1 MKRCRFGL
9 SIALG
14 VMLTMGLLVG
24 FSLVD
29 DSALAST
36 ADPQARSHTGPSN
49 QVRAQDAVS
58 TAYVVVRFGDNDAIV
73 REIPFTQPI
82 TAHIALERAG
92 LNPVVADNG
101 FLCRIGDLGQAR
113 PDGSGCDNGTR
124 YWGTYYWGGD
134 AWKFRMVGVDQA
146 VISQTGHVE
155 GFSWSDPGYA
165 GVEPPHAPAL
175 VSAKEGLDWLHEQ
188 QKADGSFGSV
198 NYTAEVLMAVSAN
211 KLDASTWRSSPS
223 LLANVLSN
231 GEEFA
236 SLNSAGAGK
245 LAVALAA
252 QESCWPIGAMK
263 PLSHYHPTSGTFSTD
278 TLYQAWGILGT
289 AALSDTAP
297 ISAVE
302 SLKENQQP
310 NGGWEL
316 FAGFGA
322 DTNSTALA
330 IEALVAAGE
339 PVTSTSIVSGLN
351 YLENA
356 QNVDGGFPYS
366 PDSPYGT
373 DSDTNSTAYVVQAL
387 FAAGEDPLS
396 GQWAISETN
405 PISYL
410 LSMQLPNGSFEWQD
424 GFGAN
429 QIATQ
434 QAIPALLHRS
444 LPMMIDALESCYG
457 ISGQVVSDIE
467 GVQTGLEG
475 VAMEAEGADDLF
487 FGSTDA
493 TGTYT
498 LSVSRAGTYTLTP
511 TKGGFT
517 FSPTLRTAEVG
528 GSLGEI
534 SQVSHFKGG
543 TQVYLPLIIRY

>member
-1 MKRCRFGL
+1 MNRRRLIFSITLGL
-9 SIALG
+9 T
-14 VMLTMGLLVG
+14 LTVGLLVA
-24 FSLVD
+24 FSQSRSSAMTQVD
-29 DSALAST
+29 TPRVDNQFNTLA
-36 ADPQARSHTGPSN
+36 AP
-49 QVRAQDAVS
+49 RAQDTVS
-58 TAYVVVRFGDNDAIV
+58 TAHVVVVFSGEKAAVRPVSWTEPISRVGALRVAGFSVETSGGAICNIDGDGCPASNC
-73 REIPFTQPI
+73 FC
-82 TAHIALERAG
+82 
-92 LNPVVADNG
+92 ADNWWWQGVWNTEAESWDAPWPLPDPAHGDVLG
-101 FLCRIGDLGQAR
+101 FRNNTA
-113 PDGSGCDNGTR
+113 
-124 YWGTYYWGGD
+124 WG
-134 AWKFRMVGVDQA
+134 
-146 VISQTGHVE
+146 
-155 GFSWSDPGYA
+155 P
-165 GVEPPHAPAL
+165 PAL
-175 VSAKEGLDWLHEQ
+175 PARAYTASLKALSWLRGQ
-188 QKADGSFGSV
+188 QQPNGSFGSA

-211 KLDASTWRSSPS
+211 SLDASTWRSSPS
-223 LLANVLSN
+223 LLASVLSN

-236 SLNSAGAGK
+236 NRNSAGAGK

-252 QESCWPIGAMK
+252 QESCWPIGAKK
-263 PLSHYHPTSGTFSTD
+263 PLSHYDPTSGTFSTD

-289 AALSDTAP
+289 AAVSDTVP

-330 IEALVAAGE
+330 IEALISAGE

-356 QNVDGGFPYS
+356 QNADGGFPYS

-373 DSDTNSTAYVVQAL
+373 DSDTNSTAYVIQAL

-424 GFGAN
+424 GYGAD

-444 LPMMIDALESCYG
+444 FPMMVDDLESCYG
-457 ISGQVVSDIE
+457 ISGQVVGGIE
-467 GVQTGLEG
+467 GAETGLKD
-475 VAMEAEGADDLF
+475 VAVEAEGADDLF
-487 FGSTDA
+487 SGSTDA

-498 LSVSRAGTYTLTP
+498 LSVPSSGPYTLKP
-511 TKGGFT
+511 SKEGFT
-517 FSPTLRTAEVG
+517 FSPTLRTTEVG
-528 GSLGEI
+528 GAPGE
-534 SQVSHFKGG
+534 VSHIPQFKGE
-543 TQVYLPLIIRY
+543 TRVYLPLIIRY